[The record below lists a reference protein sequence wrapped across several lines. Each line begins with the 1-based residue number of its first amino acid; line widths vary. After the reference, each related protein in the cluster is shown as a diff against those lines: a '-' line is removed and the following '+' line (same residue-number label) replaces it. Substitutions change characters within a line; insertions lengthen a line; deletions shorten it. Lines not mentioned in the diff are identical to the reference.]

1 MGQAKKI
8 KDIIIVGFA
17 LFAIFFGAGN
27 LIFPPHIGVVAGKKW
42 YEVMFGFLMTDPVLP
57 ILGVLVTTRVGGRA
71 DDMGKR
77 VGPTFSKILCAVA
90 ILIIGP
96 FFAVPRTA
104 ATTHEIATQQ
114 LFPGVPLVVTSVIF
128 FAITIFL
135 VLNPGG
141 AIDKIGKYLTPAL
154 LIALSVIIVTCIIHP
169 IGTIQ
174 EMPNQNFF
182 LKGFTEGYQTMDAV
196 GSSLLAGIIMADL
209 ARRGYEKK
217 EEQLKIAIGVGFVAF
232 VLLAFVY
239 GGLTYVGATAGE
251 FYTPETPRVE
261 LLIGIVYHMFGNAG
275 KITIGLVVSLACLT
289 TSIGLT
295 ATCGNFFEEVSGGKL
310 KYKYIVLA
318 SAITSFFLS
327 LLGVEGLINLAVP
340 ILIAIYPVFIVLTL
354 MTAFDKKIK
363 YDWTYTGAVIG
374 TFAVSLIPSL
384 NMAFGILGDLAKK
397 TEALPFNSVGF
408 GWLVP
413 AMICSALFT
422 VAYMVKERTRRLQK

>member
-1 MGQAKKI
+1 MGQSKKI

-27 LIFPPHIGVVAGKKW
+27 LIFPPYIGVIAGKKW
-42 YEVMFGFLMTDPVLP
+42 YEVMLGFLMTDPVLP
-57 ILGVLVTTRVGGRA
+57 ILGVLVTTRVGGKA

-77 VGPTFSKILCAVA
+77 VSPTFSKLLCAVA

-114 LFPGVPLVVTSVIF
+114 LFPGVPLIATSAIF
-128 FAITIFL
+128 FAITLFL

-141 AIDKIGKYLTPAL
+141 AIEKIGKYLTPGL
-154 LIALSVIIVTCIIHP
+154 LIVLTVIIVTCIVKP
-169 IGTIQ
+169 IGQIQ
-174 EMPNQNFF
+174 DMPDQNFF
-182 LKGFTEGYQTMDAV
+182 LRGFTEGYQTMDAV
-196 GSSLLAGIIMADL
+196 GSSLLAGIVMADL
-209 ARRGYEKK
+209 ARRGYQKR
-217 EEQLKIAIGVGFVAF
+217 EEQLKIAVGVGLVAF

-261 LLIGIVYHMFGNAG
+261 LLIGIVYHMFGNVG
-275 KITIGLVVSLACLT
+275 KIAIGLVVSLACLT

-295 ATCGNFFEEVSGGKL
+295 ATCGNFFEEVSGGKW

-318 SAITSFFLS
+318 SITTSFCLS

-340 ILIAIYPVFIVLTL
+340 ILLAIYPVFIVLTL
-354 MTAFDKKIK
+354 MTAFDSKIK
-363 YDWTYTGAVIG
+363 HDWTYTGAVVG

-384 NMAFGILGDLAKK
+384 NMAFGILGDLALK
-397 TEALPFNSVGF
+397 AQNLPFHSIGF
-408 GWLVP
+408 GWFVP
-413 AMICSALFT
+413 AAVCSVLFT
-422 VAYMVKERTRRLQK
+422 VISMIKGGRISS

>member
-1 MGQAKKI
+1 MGRSKKI

-27 LIFPPHIGVVAGKKW
+27 LIFPPYIGVIAGKKW
-42 YEVMFGFLMTDPVLP
+42 YEVMIGFLMTDPVLP
-57 ILGVLVTTRVGGRA
+57 ILGVLVTTRVGGKA

-77 VGPTFSKILCAVA
+77 VSPTFSKVLCAVA

-114 LFPGVPLVVTSVIF
+114 LFPGVPLIATSAIF
-128 FAITIFL
+128 FAVTLFL

-141 AIDKIGKYLTPAL
+141 AIEKIGKYLTPCL
-154 LIALSVIIVTCIIHP
+154 LIVLTVIIVTCIVKP
-169 IGTIQ
+169 IGQIQ
-174 EMPNQNFF
+174 DMPDQNFF
-182 LKGFTEGYQTMDAV
+182 LRGFTEGYQTMDAV
-196 GSSLLAGIIMADL
+196 GSSLLAGIVMADL
-209 ARRGYEKK
+209 ARRGYQKR
-217 EEQLKIAIGVGFVAF
+217 EEQLKIAVGVGLVAF

-261 LLIGIVYHMFGNAG
+261 LLIGIVYHMFGNVG
-275 KITIGLVVSLACLT
+275 KIAIGLVVSLACLT

-295 ATCGNFFEEVSGGKL
+295 ATCGNFFEEVSGGKW
-310 KYKYIVLA
+310 KYRYIVLA
-318 SAITSFFLS
+318 SIMTSFCLS

-340 ILIAIYPVFIVLTL
+340 ILLAIYPVFIVLTL
-354 MTAFDKKIK
+354 MTAFDSKIK
-363 YDWTYTGAVIG
+363 HDWTYTGAVVG

-384 NMAFGILGDLAKK
+384 NMAFGILKVLALK
-397 TEALPFNSVGF
+397 TQNLPFHSIGF
-408 GWLVP
+408 GWFVP
-413 AMICSALFT
+413 AAICSVLFT
-422 VAYMVKERTRRLQK
+422 VISMIKGGRISS